1 MPHQA
6 SFLAKETLAK
16 IQSLS
21 SLLWRFSVLLVHVVS
36 VVKSLSWSYNIL
48 VPTSMVLKV
57 YAKCIFGLL
66 RMRNKK
72 LVSCFNSKCVPNG
85 NEGLWKKWD
94 SGNNEVLPS
103 GSLLFDDLTN
113 IGGGDNH

>member
-1 MPHQA
+1 
-6 SFLAKETLAK
+6 
-16 IQSLS
+16 
-21 SLLWRFSVLLVHVVS
+21 
-36 VVKSLSWSYNIL
+36 
-48 VPTSMVLKV
+48 MVLKV